1 VVRRGSVVV
10 NGLWVVLVLLLL
22 AGSAGAAES
31 DRNGGASSRAYAIKV
46 LVPGQGGA
54 ATPTVAAP
62 TDAVVFGGALAYPDA
77 NGVAI
82 SSSTA
87 SASAHSGQSPVATA
101 SSEVT
106 GFSMFGGEITAASV
120 KARAHAR
127 ANPDGA
133 NGDFSGTGV
142 SGLVAL
148 GQSVSSGTIA
158 LADWGTLTVHAQASA
173 PEARAY
179 RGNVTALSIR
189 LTLDHGG
196 LPAGTQV
203 LVGYAEAAVESPTAA
218 PPPTTTTSRGGVLG
232 ANAKGKAAR
241 TAKKSAKTNLKP
253 PEPDNSG
260 IPAPRIR
267 SAPLGVQPKLTA
279 GGYVFPVY
287 GASSFTNDWGVPRA
301 NTGWHHG
308 TDIFGPLGAPLLA
321 VARGTVFSVGW
332 NDVGGYR
339 LWLRDR
345 QGNQFYYA
353 HLSAFSPLAVNG
365 AHVKA
370 GDVIGFLGNSGDAQG
385 TPYHLHFE
393 VHPVDYLHLG
403 YDGAVNPYPYLMA
416 WKRVEDLRFSG
427 ALGWAPPVVTSAK
440 APKPGAILLQV
451 ADISTANGL
460 RPGSVARAFVAPVAA
475 EGDGRIVQA
484 DTRPTAQAV
493 GR

>member
-1 VVRRGSVVV
+1 MRRGSVVV
-10 NGLWVVLVLLLL
+10 NGLWVVLLLLL
-22 AGSAGAAES
+22 LVGSAGAAS
-31 DRNGGASSRAYAIKV
+31 GDRNGGASARAYAIKI

-62 TDAVVFGGALAYPDA
+62 TDAVVFGGELAYPDA
-77 NGVAI
+77 NGVVI

-106 GFSMFGGEITAASV
+106 GFSMFGGEITATSIR
-120 KARAHAR
+120 ARAQGHA
-127 ANPDGA
+127 NSKGA
-133 NGDFSGTGV
+133 NGDFAGSGA

-148 GQSVSSGTIA
+148 GQAVTEGTIA
-158 LADWGTLTVHAQASA
+158 LGDWGTLSLLAQGTA

-179 RGNVTALSIR
+179 RGNVTVLTIR
-189 LTLDHGG
+189 LTADHGG

-203 LVGYAEAAVESPTAA
+203 LVGYAEAAVEAPTPSPE
-218 PPPTTTTSRGGVLG
+218 PTNVGGVLG
-232 ANAKGKAAR
+232 SKKNGKAR
-241 TAKKSAKTNLKP
+241 GPKKVASPKLVP
-253 PEPDNSG
+253 PEPDDSG

-267 SAPLGVQPKLTA
+267 SAPLGVHPKLTA

-287 GASSFTNDWGVPRA
+287 GPSSFTNDWGAPRA
-301 NTGWHHG
+301 DTGWHHG
-308 TDIFGPLGAPLLA
+308 NDIFAPLGAPLLA

-339 LWLRDR
+339 LWLRDQ

-365 AHVKA
+365 ARVKA
-370 GDVIGFLGNSGDAQG
+370 GDVIGFVGNSGDAQG

-393 VHPVDYLHLG
+393 IHPVGYLGLG
-403 YDGAVNPYPYLMA
+403 YDGAVNPYRYLIA
-416 WKRVEDLRFSG
+416 WKHVQDLRFSG
-427 ALGWAPPVVTSAK
+427 AAGWAPPVAISAN
-440 APKPGAILLQV
+440 APKPGAIVLQV

-460 RPGSVARAFVAPVAA
+460 RPGSLARAFVAPVSA
-475 EGDGRIVQA
+475 EGDGRIVRA
-484 DTRPTAQAV
+484 NTRPAAQAAE
-493 GR
+493 R